1 MSEIIL
7 NKMYFKQIICCII
20 LFKTQWVH
28 CKISSHF
35 YLYIVVDKYIIY
47 LTTTVPKR
55 GNYINAITI
64 PVRNQV
70 DVNDSLRIVLSFET
84 KRKNK
89 IT

>member
-1 MSEIIL
+1 
-7 NKMYFKQIICCII
+7 MYFQQIFVVYY
-20 LFKTQWVH
+20 LKTQWVH

-35 YLYIVVDKYIIY
+35 YLYIAVDKYIIY
-47 LTTTVPKR
+47 LTTTVPNR
-55 GNYINAITI
+55 GNYINAITM

>member
-1 MSEIIL
+1 
-7 NKMYFKQIICCII
+7 MYFQQIFVVYY
-20 LFKTQWVH
+20 LKTQWVH

-35 YLYIVVDKYIIY
+35 YLFIAVDKYIIY
-47 LTTTVPKR
+47 LTTTVPNR
-55 GNYINAITI
+55 GNYINAITM